1 MPPNRVIK
9 PKVMST
15 QQEQKNQ
22 RIALVI
28 SIGFHAILLVAFL
41 LLMAWRAPN
50 PPLPEYGIELNF
62 GLDQQGGGDVQPEKT
77 PVTEESTPDPQE
89 EQVQETP
96 QEENPSE
103 AEPEKTE
110 EPIVSKIES
119 PVVVKEEK
127 KEPVKEP
134 VKENKTETK
143 PKVTPKEE
151 VKKVEPK
158 ETLKTEYK
166 PTENKPTDKKGE
178 GGTSHGDDAGKV
190 GDKGKPEGDLNK
202 STIYDGQKG
211 GGGGGDGFGLSMSGW
226 TWADNP
232 KIPELPDNQDGRIE
246 FEIECDEDGE
256 IVGITTLH
264 RGLSARAEQLL
275 KDEIRRNSLM
285 KTSAG
290 QAPARSKG
298 RVVFI
303 LKTK

>member
-1 MPPNRVIK
+1 MI
-9 PKVMST
+9 T
-15 QQEQKNQ
+15 QQEQKNK
-22 RIALVI
+22 RIAMMI
-28 SIGFHAILLVAFL
+28 SIGFHAVLLIAFL

-50 PPLPEYGIELNF
+50 PPHPEYGIELNF
-62 GLDQQGGGDVQPEKT
+62 GLDQQGGGEVQPEKA
-77 PVTEESTPDPQE
+77 PGTETNTPDPQPE
-89 EQVQETP
+89 EAQETP
-96 QEENPSE
+96 QEQSP
-103 AEPEKTE
+103 AEVQPVKAE

-119 PVVVKEEK
+119 PVVVKKEEK
-127 KEPVKEP
+127 KEPTKEP

-143 PKVTPKEE
+143 PKVEPKEE

-158 ETLKTEYK
+158 EAVKTEYK
-166 PTENKPTDKKGE
+166 PTETKPADKKGE
-178 GGTSHGDDAGKV
+178 GGTSHGDDPGKV
-190 GDKGKPEGDLNK
+190 GDKGNPEGKLDANALYGK
-202 STIYDGQKG
+202 QG
-211 GGGGGDGFGLSMSGW
+211 GGANGDGFGLSMSGW
-226 TWADNP
+226 AWADNP

-275 KDEIRRNSLM
+275 KDEIRRNSLL